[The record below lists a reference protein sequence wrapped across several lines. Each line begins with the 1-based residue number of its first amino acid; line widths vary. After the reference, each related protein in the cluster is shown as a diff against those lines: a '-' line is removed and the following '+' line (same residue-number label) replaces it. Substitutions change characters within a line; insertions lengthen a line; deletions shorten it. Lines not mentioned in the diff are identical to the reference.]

1 MEVNGNTAR
10 QSSSVLLARG
20 WLEDLERPREGNTF
34 WTLTVRGDNRLVRAR
49 APQIAFPA
57 QELRIQSVVEVWGEP
72 ARDGAD
78 CGYAESVRVISQA
91 EPLPVDLINPD
102 LTQSRYRHLHLRT
115 SKLRAAIMFR
125 HYLQKY
131 AREFLEARGFIHV
144 HTPIMTEASCV
155 CSGDVFTFPYYNK
168 KIATLIQSPW
178 MYADA
183 LVGSVERVYAL
194 NPSFRREKEPTST
207 HLVEIW
213 QLQVDGAWETN
224 ESIIALEETFI
235 TYLAKRFANE
245 GKDLYEMAG
254 LSSDHLEDFNKPF
267 QRITYKEA
275 VEHSNALGFP
285 MKYGADFDDDTLRAL
300 GRAFGCPFFVTDYP
314 KRLKNFWFPSS
325 PNDPEL
331 TPSNDLFAHTGHGE
345 IIGGGERVHDAQQLA
360 RNLAYYGHDLDEFDW
375 FLETRKF
382 GCVPHAGFSIGFDR
396 LNAMLMGVDHIRQA
410 TIYPRLPQDGLRP

>member
-1 MEVNGNTAR
+1 MEINGNTAR
-10 QSSSVLLARG
+10 QATSTLIARG
-20 WLEDLERPREGNTF
+20 WVESIEMVEGIKGSFFTI
-34 WTLTVRGDNRLVRAR
+34 RGGNHMTRVHVPEIVFSPDRL
-49 APQIAFPA
+49 AP
-57 QELRIQSVVEVWGEP
+57 QSVVEILGTP
-72 ARDGAD
+72 GIGSNDTACAD
-78 CGYAESVRVISQA
+78 SVRVIAQA
-91 EPLPVDLINPD
+91 EPMPVDLDQPD
-102 LTQSRYRHLHLRT
+102 LTQTRYRHLHLRT
-115 SKLRAAIMFR
+115 AKLRATVMFR

-183 LVGSVERVYAL
+183 LVSSVERVYAL
-194 NPSFRREKEPTST
+194 NPSFRREKSPSNT

-224 ESIIALEETFI
+224 ESVMKLEEEFI
-235 TYLAKRFANE
+235 THLAMRFAE
-245 GKDLYEMAG
+245 ERADLYEMAE
-254 LSSDHLEDFNKPF
+254 LPMNHLLDFNKSFP
-267 QRITYKEA
+267 RISYDK
-275 VEHSNALGFP
+275 SIDRINNLGFS
-285 MKYGADFDDDTLRAL
+285 MHYGEDFDDEALAAL
-300 GRAFGCPFFVTDYP
+300 GRSFGCPFFVTDYP

-325 PNDPEL
+325 PDNPEL

-345 IIGGGERVHDAQQLA
+345 IIGGGERVHDAAQLA
-360 RNLAYYGHDLDEFDW
+360 DNLAYYGHDLDEFDW

-396 LNAMLMGVDHIRQA
+396 LTAMLMGVDHIRKA
-410 TIYPRLPQDGLRP
+410 TVYPRLPQGGLRP